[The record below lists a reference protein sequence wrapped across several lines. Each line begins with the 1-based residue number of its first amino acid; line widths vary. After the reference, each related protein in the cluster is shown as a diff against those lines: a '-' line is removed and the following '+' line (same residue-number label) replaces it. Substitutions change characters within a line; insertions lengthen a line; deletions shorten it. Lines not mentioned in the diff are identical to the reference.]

1 MLNLGCFLGRLFR
14 TFLGRATPF
23 FIAQFSP
30 VCGDRHSTR
39 LHHLD
44 DVNLENNLVV
54 LELLEDGLHDV
65 VDEAE
70 LAGLALLGAVENPG
84 PVYSN
89 VHRLL
94 AS

>member
-1 MLNLGCFLGRLFR
+1 M
-14 TFLGRATPF
+14 
-23 FIAQFSP
+23 
-30 VCGDRHSTR
+30 
-39 LHHLD
+39 
-44 DVNLENNLVV
+44 E